1 MTATALPPATTAPR
15 TATATAYKR
24 QKRVTALVFLVL
36 PLTLLFVF
44 SYLPALNMLRYS
56 FAQWDGFGP
65 IDKWVGFQNYIDIF
79 TSHNNYFAVLGVSL
93 YYFVG
98 SIVQLT
104 LALYFAT
111 LLSFK
116 VRFKGFFKGILVFP
130 SLINGVAIGFTF
142 LIFFQGGGT
151 LDTVVQA
158 LGVKTDDI
166 PLWLGD
172 RRLINIS
179 LTAVSV
185 WRYFGL
191 NLIWFLGAIQSIDPD
206 LYEASALDG
215 ASRWG
220 QFRYIIFPGIRPTIA
235 LASILSVSGALS
247 VFEIPYVMTQGL
259 NGSTTFVIQTVNL
272 AFKLGQVGL
281 ASAMGI
287 VLLILI
293 IVVTVIQNVAL
304 GDPENRRSIRRV
316 RAPLPQKEAA

>member
-1 MTATALPPATTAPR
+1 MADATYRPALAKRRTSTASAFR
-15 TATATAYKR
+15 R
-24 QKRVTALVFLVL
+24 QKLVTIIVFLV
-36 PLTLLFVF
+36 PSLTLLLVF
-44 SYLPALNMLRYS
+44 SYLPAINMFFYS
-56 FAQWDGFGP
+56 FTQWDGFGP
-65 IDKWVGFQNYIDIF
+65 IDKFVGLQNYVDIF
-79 TSHNNYFAVLGVSL
+79 TSHNKYFAVLGVSL
-93 YYFVG
+93 FYFVG
-98 SIVQLT
+98 SIVQLV

-111 LLSFK
+111 ILSFK

-151 LDTVVQA
+151 LDIIVHA
-158 LGVKTDDI
+158 LGVNSDNM

-191 NLIWFLGAIQSIDPD
+191 NLIWFSGAIQSIDPE

-215 ASRWG
+215 ANRWG
-220 QFRYIIFPGIRPTIA
+220 QFRYIIFPSIRPTIA
-235 LASILSVSGALS
+235 LASILAVGGSLS

-287 VLLILI
+287 VLLGLI
-293 IVVTVIQNVAL
+293 IIVTVIQSIVL
-304 GDPENRRSIRRV
+304 GGNEQRNPFRRSRSRS
-316 RAPLPQKEAA
+316 

>member
-1 MTATALPPATTAPR
+1 MTDIAYRSAVAVDRLSTAN
-15 TATATAYKR
+15 AYRR
-24 QKRVTALVFLVL
+24 QKLLTIIVFLAL
-36 PLTLLFVF
+36 PLTLLVVF
-44 SYLPALNMLRYS
+44 SYLPAFNMLFYS
-56 FAQWDGFGP
+56 FTQWDGFGP
-65 IDKWVGFQNYIDIF
+65 IDKFVGLQNYIDIF
-79 TSHNNYFAVLGVSL
+79 SGRNNYFAVLGVSF
-93 YYFVG
+93 YYFTG
-98 SIVQLT
+98 SIVQLS

-111 LLSFK
+111 ILSFN
-116 VRFKGFFKGILVFP
+116 VRFKGLFKGILVFP

-151 LDTVVQA
+151 LDTVVQS
-158 LGVKTDDI
+158 LGVHPDQI

-179 LTAVSV
+179 LTAVSI

-215 ASRWG
+215 ANRWD
-220 QFRYIIFPGIRPTIA
+220 QFRFIIFPGIRPTIA
-235 LASILSVSGALS
+235 LASILSVSGALG

-287 VLLILI
+287 VLLVLI
-293 IVVTVIQNVAL
+293 IIVTVIQNVML
-304 GDPENRRSIRRV
+304 GENDHKRTFR
-316 RAPLPQKEAA
+316 